1 MDRLHSCSIV
11 TIGLIRKLLV
21 HVVRDAFYVRFGFR
35 CPKHLHRIRDLSLL
49 PHLLHTNRCWMDL
62 HFSEIASLFEKE
74 ENDFEVCLHQPCLVN
89 KWNGPDRMEHPIGS
103 AIIDFRVSNNGSLP
117 TRMRS
122 LFSWNINSWRTFD
135 SNEYKLRRCKRLL
148 RKGPVCLQET
158 KWTGAEIEHLYQQ
171 IPGIRV
177 CHSAAVCCGERAR
190 TGGVAV
196 LLPPGWEILE
206 ELELVPGRAVAV
218 KVQDRTC
225 QFLLV
230 SVYIHPERRKH
241 DAEALLRAWRRLDRT
256 NQFVFLTGDFNGID
270 THLPDIWQQILLQF
284 ECADVNPSLNTYR
297 HPGGWSALDRCLV
310 PESLVNTAKLYP
322 TVKTLT
328 SHAAQG
334 HEILNLILQV
344 RPNVLNHPDHPKHD
358 VIPSGVFMPGK
369 DGTPVHTTE
378 ELQQLMRL
386 LIGNMEDWVAQLPF
400 AVTVV
405 AP

>member
-62 HFSEIASLFEKE
+62 HFSEVASLFEKE
-74 ENDFEVCLHQPCLVN
+74 ENDFEVCLHQPSLVN

-117 TRMRS
+117 TRVRS

-158 KWTGAEIEHLYQQ
+158 KWSGAEIEHLYQQ

-196 LLPPGWEILE
+196 LLPP
-206 ELELVPGRAVAV
+206 
-218 KVQDRTC
+218 Q
-225 QFLLV
+225 
-230 SVYIHPERRKH
+230 
-241 DAEALLRAWRRLDRT
+241 
-256 NQFVFLTGDFNGID
+256 
-270 THLPDIWQQILLQF
+270 
-284 ECADVNPSLNTYR
+284 
-297 HPGGWSALDRCLV
+297 
-310 PESLVNTAKLYP
+310 
-322 TVKTLT
+322 
-328 SHAAQG
+328 
-334 HEILNLILQV
+334 
-344 RPNVLNHPDHPKHD
+344 
-358 VIPSGVFMPGK
+358 
-369 DGTPVHTTE
+369 
-378 ELQQLMRL
+378 
-386 LIGNMEDWVAQLPF
+386 
-400 AVTVV
+400 
-405 AP
+405 

>member
-1 MDRLHSCSIV
+1 MDRLHSCSTV

-62 HFSEIASLFEKE
+62 HFSEVASLFEME

-89 KWNGPDRMEHPIGS
+89 KWNGPSRIEHPIGS
-103 AIIDFRVSNNGSLP
+103 SIIDFRVNNHGSLP

-122 LFSWNINSWRTFD
+122 LFSWNLNSWRTFD

-171 IPGIRV
+171 IPGLRV

-206 ELELVPGRAVAV
+206 EMELVPGRAVAV

-225 QFLLV
+225 QFLLI
-230 SVYIHPERRKH
+230 SVYIRQPICFPYGRFQ
-241 DAEALLRAWRRLDRT
+241 W
-256 NQFVFLTGDFNGID
+256 
-270 THLPDIWQQILLQF
+270 
-284 ECADVNPSLNTYR
+284 Y
-297 HPGGWSALDRCLV
+297 
-310 PESLVNTAKLYP
+310 
-322 TVKTLT
+322 
-328 SHAAQG
+328 
-334 HEILNLILQV
+334 
-344 RPNVLNHPDHPKHD
+344 
-358 VIPSGVFMPGK
+358 
-369 DGTPVHTTE
+369 
-378 ELQQLMRL
+378 
-386 LIGNMEDWVAQLPF
+386 
-400 AVTVV
+400 
-405 AP
+405 